1 MPDRKIPSTPTR
13 LDKPLL
19 RLQTP
24 KRAAKP
30 RPEDRGEHKSVDHLS
45 SGKSSSG
52 KPSANNNRPV
62 PCPTGEKTANAA
74 SRAKTVDKPAKPAG
88 KRPESNPK
96 KAVPTSLTSRR
107 IVYDLLVAVD
117 EGVQLD
123 KALSSNHELP
133 KLEDRDRR
141 FVRLLATT
149 SLRHRGQ
156 LERVLA
162 PLVARKPFGAQANAN
177 LILLMGAAQLLL
189 LKTGAHAAVDSTVE
203 LMRQTGF
210 DRLCGLANAVM
221 RRLTREG
228 ESLLEATSHMDNLPS
243 WLQQSWRHYW
253 GEEATTAIADLAM
266 LPPPLDISVKDDA
279 AGWAIKL
286 DARLVNYHS
295 LRREFDGDPSLLVG
309 FDEGA
314 WWVQDAAAAL
324 PARLLNIAKDE
335 AIIDLCAAPGGKTA
349 QLIAAGG
356 RVTAIDNSRKRL
368 DRLRRNLKR
377 LKLPAD
383 LVLADGVGYSPD
395 APVDAVLVDAP
406 CSATGT
412 VRRRP
417 DILNQREAEDIIALQ
432 QIQWDLVTNALGWL
446 RSGGRMVYAT
456 CSLQPEEGEDII
468 SAVINAA
475 DGRFGIDPITADE
488 AGIFAKSIT
497 ETGCI
502 RILPSNY
509 LDIGGVDG
517 FFIARL
523 MSLE

>member
-1 MPDRKIPSTPTR
+1 MPDRKTPSTPTR

-19 RLQTP
+19 RLETP
-24 KRAAKP
+24 TRASKP
-30 RPEDRGEHKSVDHLS
+30 RSA
-45 SGKSSSG
+45 G
-52 KPSANNNRPV
+52 KPATASNRPASRQQ
-62 PCPTGEKTANAA
+62 TDKTSAA
-74 SRAKTVDKPAKPAG
+74 SSRPKPNKNTSAKYGKPAG
-88 KRPESNPK
+88 KRPESGAKRPESGAKRPESGAK

-117 EGVQLD
+117 EGMQLD
-123 KALSSNHELP
+123 KALASNHNLP

-156 LERVLA
+156 LEKVLA
-162 PLVARKPFGAQANAN
+162 PLVARKPFGAQAHAN

-228 ESLLEATSHMDNLPS
+228 EALFDATSHMDNLPS

-253 GEEATTAIADLAM
+253 GDAATAAIADLAM

-279 AGWAIKL
+279 EGWAVKL
-286 DARLVNYHS
+286 EARLIDGHS
-295 LRREFDGDPSLLVG
+295 MRREFDGDPSLLVG

-324 PARLLNIAKDE
+324 PARLLTITADE
-335 AIIDLCAAPGGKTA
+335 TVIDLCAAPGGKTA

-377 LKLPAD
+377 LKLSAD
-383 LVLADGVGYSPD
+383 LVLADGTGYSPD

-417 DILNQREAEDIIALQ
+417 DILNQRDAEDIIALQ
-432 QIQWDLVTNALGWL
+432 QIQWDLLTNALGWL

-468 SAVINAA
+468 SAVIDAA
-475 DGRFGIDPITADE
+475 DGRFTIDPIKADE
-488 AGIFAKSIT
+488 AGIFARSIT
-497 ETGCI
+497 DQGCI
-502 RILPSNY
+502 RILPSDY
-509 LDIGGVDG
+509 VDIGGVDG

-523 MSLE
+523 MSLK